1 MQTPRNRWN
10 LNRYITVSAAGIR
23 DSRKDVE
30 ILTNQQRPLKQYEW
44 VMNDL
49 KKQMDEGRL
58 APGDRLASVVDLA
71 AQYNVGRSTIREALS
86 ALKAMGLLNIK
97 QGGGTFV
104 KAPPSEAGPVH
115 PMQRYDDLWEGR
127 AASLRH
133 LLEVRRVLE
142 TGCAALAAQQRTA
155 EDLAVFEKLLEDMRQ
170 SEDEHFIEQ
179 ADVKFHQQI
188 AAATRNPLLLELMES
203 LASKLHESMK
213 DMRALW
219 FYAERSSAERLL
231 QEHIRIYEAIAGQD
245 AKEASARMELHI
257 SKVEQVLNEKKAGDH
272 HLRMT

>member
-1 MQTPRNRWN
+1 
-10 LNRYITVSAAGIR
+10 
-23 DSRKDVE
+23 
-30 ILTNQQRPLKQYEW
+30 LTNQRPLKQYEW

-49 KKQMDEGRL
+49 KEQMLDGRL

-71 AQYNVGRSTIREALS
+71 ARYNVGRSTIREALS
-86 ALKAMGLLNIK
+86 ALKAMGLLHIK

-104 KAPPSEAGPVH
+104 IAVPSEGGPVH

-142 TGCAALAAQQRTA
+142 TGCAALAAQHRTEA
-155 EDLAVFEKLLEDMRQ
+155 DLTVFGQLLEEMKNSD
-170 SEDEHFIEQ
+170 DEHFIEQ

-203 LASKLHESMK
+203 LSSQLHENMK

-231 QEHIRIYEAIAGQD
+231 QEHNRIYEAIASRD
-245 AKEASARMELHI
+245 AKEASARMDVHI
-257 SKVEQVLNEKKAGDH
+257 SKVEQVLNEKKAGDR
-272 HLRMT
+272 HLRMR

>member
-1 MQTPRNRWN
+1 M
-10 LNRYITVSAAGIR
+10 
-23 DSRKDVE
+23 
-30 ILTNQQRPLKQYEW
+30 TNQQRPLKQYEW

-49 KKQMDEGRL
+49 KERMLDGRL

-104 KAPPSEAGPVH
+104 KAVPPEAAPVH

-142 TGCAALAAQQRTA
+142 TGCAALAALHRTE
-155 EDLAVFEKLLEDMRQ
+155 EDLTVLEKLLEEMEN

-203 LASKLHESMK
+203 LSSRLHENMK

-231 QEHIRIYEAIAGQD
+231 QEHIRIYEAISKQD
-245 AKEASARMELHI
+245 AREASARMDLHI
-257 SKVEQVLNEKKAGDH
+257 SKVEQVLSENKAGDH

>member
-1 MQTPRNRWN
+1 M
-10 LNRYITVSAAGIR
+10 
-23 DSRKDVE
+23 SR
-30 ILTNQQRPLKQYEW
+30 LTSQQRPLKQYEW

-49 KKQMDEGRL
+49 KKQMDDGQL
-58 APGDRLASVVDLA
+58 LPGDRLSSVVDLA

-104 KAPPSEAGPVH
+104 KAPPVESAPVH
-115 PMQRYDDLWEGR
+115 PMQHYADLWEGR

-133 LLEVRRVLE
+133 ILEVRRVLE
-142 TGCAALAAQQRTA
+142 SGCASLAAQHRTDD
-155 EDLAVFEKLLEDMRQ
+155 DLSVFKKLLEDMEQ
-170 SEDEHFIEQ
+170 SDDEHFIEQ

-188 AAATRNPLLLELMES
+188 AASTHNPLLIDLMES
-203 LASKLHESMK
+203 LSLKLHESMK

-231 QEHIRIYEAIAGQD
+231 QEHMRIYEAIAQQD
-245 AKEASARMELHI
+245 SKEATARMELHI
-257 SKVEQVLNEKKAGDH
+257 SKVEQVLNEKKAGD
-272 HLRMT
+272 LQRV

>member
-1 MQTPRNRWN
+1 MT
-10 LNRYITVSAAGIR
+10 S
-23 DSRKDVE
+23 
-30 ILTNQQRPLKQYEW
+30 QQRPLKQYEW

-49 KKQMDEGRL
+49 KKQMDEGHL
-58 APGDRLASVVDLA
+58 QPGDRLSSVVDLA

-104 KAPPSEAGPVH
+104 KAAPAEADPVH
-115 PMQRYDDLWEGR
+115 PMQHYADLWEGR

-133 LLEVRRVLE
+133 VLEVRRVLE
-142 TGCAALAAQQRTA
+142 TGCASLAAQHRTEA
-155 EDLAVFEKLLEDMRQ
+155 DLAAFRQLLADMER

-179 ADVKFHQQI
+179 ADVKFHQCI
-188 AAATRNPLLLELMES
+188 ASATHNPLLHDLMES
-203 LASKLHESMK
+203 LSLKLHESMK

-231 QEHIRIYEAIAGQD
+231 QEHRHIYEAIEKQD
-245 AKEASARMELHI
+245 AKEAMARMELHI
-257 SKVEQVLNEKKAGDH
+257 SKVEQVLDEKKAGDH
-272 HLRMT
+272 HLKRTQTRS

>member
-1 MQTPRNRWN
+1 M
-10 LNRYITVSAAGIR
+10 
-23 DSRKDVE
+23 
-30 ILTNQQRPLKQYEW
+30 TNQQRPLKQYEW

-49 KKQMDEGRL
+49 KERMLDGRL

-104 KAPPSEAGPVH
+104 KAVPSEAAPAH

-142 TGCAALAAQQRTA
+142 TGCAALAALHRTG
-155 EDLAVFEKLLEDMRQ
+155 EDLTVLEKLLEEMENSD
-170 SEDEHFIEQ
+170 DEHFIEQ

-203 LASKLHESMK
+203 LSSRLHENMK

-231 QEHIRIYEAIAGQD
+231 QEHIRICEAIAKQD
-245 AKEASARMELHI
+245 AGEASARMDLHI